1 MIQRTLLLLL
11 LPSFVGFS
19 TTSSH
24 AQVTV
29 VNERG
34 INTAFQ
40 EYSPAF
46 YQKGLIFI
54 ASNPAVNKDKK
65 EDTQLGKST
74 TSIFFA
80 KRGNDGNLQRPVTFA
95 EELTTKFY
103 DGPLSFNAAG
113 DVVYFTR
120 TNLKKG
126 KPQVGRDGK
135 VKLKIYTS
143 KLNADKGR
151 WGNIEELPFNSNDF
165 DCMHPSVSAD
175 GQRLY
180 FASNRPGGK
189 GGLDIYVSLLQNAK
203 WSEPVNLGPVINTSK
218 DEVFPFIHPD
228 NTLYF
233 STNGRKAIGGI
244 DIFWTK
250 KTQEGWLDPEA
261 MPEPINSPSNDF
273 GIIVTDDKKSGFFSS
288 NRASGQG
295 DDDIFSFVD
304 NGLDTQSV
312 NNIIE
317 PDETQNKTEST
328 KIEEPL
334 PLQPVKEV
342 KEKTKQEEKVSEKL
356 AIAKPQI
363 AQTTPVV
370 EKKEN
375 SNVNTVD
382 VEISAIDKT
391 NNKPIKDVNVSVLN
405 MKSIKN
411 ATFLTDAT
419 GKVTGLR
426 AESGASIPLDILPSQ
441 DVVTDVNGRIKLTVN
456 AGERFIFNFSKQ
468 GYDSKYIVKTVASGD
483 SKVAAFMLKPQEKP
497 VIVNSKGL
505 KAQKD
510 TIPTRFSSS
519 WDEGQQ
525 RDRSNDFEEPQI
537 VLEDNDPVS
546 GAYTFELKNIYY
558 GHGDAEVNE
567 EAKTELLPLLKMMT
581 KDQQIEIEIG
591 SHTDSKNKANFNL
604 TLSQLRADNIKTFFV
619 ENGIKPDRIRAFGYG
634 ETMTRNRCK
643 RGVNCS
649 EEEHAFNRRSVI
661 KVVKGIETQTIVE
674 SEKPKKNYGKPV
686 KIPVTEGGDFI
697 ASSTYEV
704 ANVATPR
711 ATVGTTSTS
720 DASNVQKRQYH
731 VVIGTFTKP
740 ENAMKKQR
748 IAIEA
753 GFVESEVFQDTE
765 TFLYSVSVRL
775 FSDQKEARKLAD
787 YINSQK
793 EFDAFVKEWK

>member
-135 VKLKIYTS
+135 VKLKIYS
-143 KLNADKGR
+143 AKLNSVKGT

-189 GGLDIYVSLLQNAK
+189 GGLDIYVSLLQNTK
-203 WSEPVNLGPVINTSK
+203 WSEPVNLGPIINTAK

-317 PDETQNKTEST
+317 PDETQNNTKST

-334 PLQPVKEV
+334 PLLPVKEV
-342 KEKTKQEEKVSEKL
+342 KEKPKQEEKESEKL
-356 AIAKPQI
+356 AVSKPQI

-375 SNVNTVD
+375 SIVNTVD

-391 NNKPIKDVNVSVLN
+391 TNKPIKDVNVSVLN

-441 DVVTDVNGRIKLTVN
+441 DVVTDENGRIKLTVN
-456 AGERFIFNFSKQ
+456 AGERFIFNFSKE

-505 KAQKD
+505 NIQKD

-519 WDEGQQ
+519 WDEGQP
-525 RDRSNDFEEPQI
+525 RDRSNDFEEPKI
-537 VLEDNDPVS
+537 ILEDNDPVS
-546 GAYTFELKNIYY
+546 GAYTFELRNIYY

-634 ETMTRNRCK
+634 ETMVRNRCK

-661 KVVKGIETQTIVE
+661 KVVKGI
-674 SEKPKKNYGKPV
+674 
-686 KIPVTEGGDFI
+686 
-697 ASSTYEV
+697 
-704 ANVATPR
+704 
-711 ATVGTTSTS
+711 
-720 DASNVQKRQYH
+720 
-731 VVIGTFTKP
+731 
-740 ENAMKKQR
+740 
-748 IAIEA
+748 
-753 GFVESEVFQDTE
+753 
-765 TFLYSVSVRL
+765 
-775 FSDQKEARKLAD
+775 
-787 YINSQK
+787 
-793 EFDAFVKEWK
+793 